1 MENASKALIIA
12 GAILISILIIAIGMY
27 IYTNSQASIYN
38 ATSQMSTQEKAAF
51 NQTWTTY
58 EGQQSGSNCKTLIAQ
73 VLSSN
78 TTNINE
84 QDKLI
89 ELEYKADS
97 EGKKSGNIVANVG
110 DVHASD
116 MSTAK
121 NAIDN
126 RHTYTVT
133 TELSGT
139 TGLINKIIITY

>member
-27 IYTNSQASIYN
+27 IYTNSQASITN

-73 VLSSN
+73 ILSSN

-84 QDKLI
+84 EDKLI
-89 ELEYKADS
+89 DLEYQAKKDGETETVEPVVDDTKAT
-97 EGKKSGNIVANVG
+97 E
-110 DVHASD
+110 
-116 MSTAK
+116 MSKAK

-133 TELSGT
+133 TDLDGK
-139 TGLINKIIITY
+139 TGLINKITITY

>member
-27 IYTNSQASIYN
+27 IYSNSQASIYN
-38 ATSQMSTQEKAAF
+38 ATSQMSTQEKTAF

-58 EGQQSGSNCKTLIAQ
+58 EGQQLGSNCKTLISQ
-73 VLSSN
+73 MLSSN

-84 QDKLI
+84 AGKLI
-89 ELEYKADS
+89 TLVYTATSGGS
-97 EGKKSGNIVANVG
+97 EETVTPSVNNAE
-110 DVHASD
+110 AEA
-116 MSTAK
+116 MSKAK

-133 TELSGT
+133 TDLDGK
-139 TGLINKIIITY
+139 TGLINKITITY